1 MPWPE
6 HDENESSNTPRAEA
20 DTARAAKDG
29 APVKLNLR
37 ERWRTWREQRHDE
50 RREAKIRSREN
61 LKDYDQGP
69 GPFSGA
75 M

>member
-1 MPWPE
+1 MSFDPRDAE
-6 HDENESSNTPRAEA
+6 AIRRRRAEA
-20 DTARAAKDG
+20 ETLRAAKDG
-29 APVKLNLR
+29 APVKPSLR
-37 ERWRTWREQRHDE
+37 ERWRAWRMQRHDE
-50 RREAKIRSREN
+50 RREAKVRSREN